1 MAHAQR
7 RATSSGA
14 VRCYATYFTPDGRQM
29 VGGGYSTKRD
39 AERAAD
45 RLEDAEGSTVAEGS
59 RRKIT
64 FANYYWHAAQ
74 PLEPTTLA
82 A

>member
-1 MAHAQR
+1 MAYAQR
-7 RATSSGA
+7 RVTSYGA
-14 VRCYATYFTPDGRQM
+14 VRWYATYFTPDGRQM

-45 RLEDAEGSTVAEGS
+45 RLEKDAERGVAADRA

-64 FANYYWHAAQ
+64 FANYVARFY
-74 PLEPTTLA
+74 
-82 A
+82 